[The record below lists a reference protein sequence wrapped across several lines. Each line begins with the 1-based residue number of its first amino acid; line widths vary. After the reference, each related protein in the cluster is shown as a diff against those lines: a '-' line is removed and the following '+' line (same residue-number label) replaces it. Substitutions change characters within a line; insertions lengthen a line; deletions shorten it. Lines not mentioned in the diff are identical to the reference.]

1 MTVERAPAQQASGV
15 TQRASRSRLDLYPYW
30 LVAPSLVAI
39 GAIILYP
46 IAQAILLSFQ
56 EGNLLKGGMV
66 EPRPFVGLRNYA
78 TALGLPEFWRSL
90 WVTVLYSLLSVAA
103 SYGIG
108 LFMALLLTSAFRGRA
123 VARVLAIAP
132 WAMPPVVTSIVWLW
146 MYDPQFGV
154 INYLLQR
161 AGLIATNLAW
171 LADPLLALPAVIAV
185 TVWKHVPLAMM
196 VLLAGLQ
203 SIPQELYEAARIDG
217 ARLGRRVPPRHAAG
231 PPAGQRRHRADAE
244 PLDLQGVHLRL
255 RPDRRRPRPGDRDAR
270 LASLRS
276 GVQVPR
282 LRPGRR
288 HRRAG
293 DADVLRLRRRLP
305 AGRLREGSRWPLAS
319 DRARGRRAGPAGR
332 DPGQPAHGL
341 LPAGDRHHP
350 GQPVPLLLDG
360 RHLAQVVGR
369 HLHLPADLPAAAAR
383 HDRLSRGLREE
394 PARPVA
400 RQQRRRSACRRPC
413 WR

>member
-1 MTVERAPAQQASGV
+1 
-15 TQRASRSRLDLYPYW
+15 
-30 LVAPSLVAI
+30 
-39 GAIILYP
+39 
-46 IAQAILLSFQ
+46 
-56 EGNLLKGGMV
+56 MV

-217 ARLGRRVPPRHAAG
+217 AGR
-231 PPAGQRRHRADAE
+231 
-244 PLDLQGVHLRL
+244 
-255 RPDRRRPRPGDRDAR
+255 
-270 LASLRS
+270 STS
-276 GVQVPR
+276 
-282 LRPGRR
+282 
-288 HRRAG
+288 
-293 DADVLRLRRRLP
+293 
-305 AGRLREGSRWPLAS
+305 
-319 DRARGRRAGPAGR
+319 
-332 DPGQPAHGL
+332 
-341 LPAGDRHHP
+341 
-350 GQPVPLLLDG
+350 
-360 RHLAQVVGR
+360 
-369 HLHLPADLPAAAAR
+369 
-383 HDRLSRGLREE
+383 
-394 PARPVA
+394 
-400 RQQRRRSACRRPC
+400 SAT
-413 WR
+413 